1 MNLLGRVTE
10 KEFWQEVRE
19 KDCYAKF
26 REKYLEIWAVE
37 CEEQPI
43 SSLKYSDWTEFWKSG
58 KRIERNYFGARQQMM
73 AAVFLSLIYPEE
85 EKYLT
90 RAMDQIFAI
99 CNEYTWCVPAHY
111 GEPIGG
117 NREKIDLFAAETA
130 LGLAEIYL
138 LLEDRLDEFIKI
150 RIREELERR
159 IVNSMAQTE
168 RFGFESM
175 SNNWSSVCTASVA
188 GTIMLLFPERFE
200 EFRPRFEAA
209 IELFLSGYRDD
220 GVCLEGA
227 SYWGYGFGF
236 FTIYAEM
243 VGKFTNGAV
252 NYYEREKVKKIA
264 TFMQKTFLS
273 GSACASFSDGG
284 RTGGFNVGL
293 LHYLK
298 GLYPDDVVLYKSEFS
313 TKRDGCARF
322 AMALMTVARFR
333 EDFYNNPED
342 AVAETTFYAEN
353 SQWFIKRT
361 PTFGFAAKGGNNKE
375 PHNHN
380 DVGSFIFAKNGEQV
394 LVDLGPGAYTKQYF
408 SGERYKTFQACSRSH
423 SVPIVGGSY
432 QKNGPEYRAEDVSC
446 DGGVFTMNIAKA
458 YPVEGLNLLRR
469 TFTVLEDG
477 IALTDEIDYVGEGGV
492 TERFVTLREPVIGE
506 GEITLADTIVYYD
519 AKVSKPYVTEEVLSS
534 GAVCYLINFD
544 LAYGT
549 NCFTL
554 TVK

>member
-10 KEFWQEVRE
+10 KKFWQEVRE

-26 REKYLEIWAVE
+26 REKYLERWAEE
-37 CEEQPI
+37 CEDNAI
-43 SSLKYSDWTEFWKSG
+43 SSLKYSDWAEFWKSG
-58 KRIERNYFGARQQMM
+58 KRIECNYFGARQQMM
-73 AAVFLSLIYPEE
+73 AAVSLSLIYPEE
-85 EKYLT
+85 EKYLI

-111 GEPIGG
+111 GQPIGG
-117 NREKIDLFAAETA
+117 NRAKIDLFAAETA
-130 LGLAEIYL
+130 LGLAEVYV
-138 LLEDRLDEFIKI
+138 LLEDRLDEFIKL

-159 IVNSMAQTE
+159 IVNSMAETE
-168 RFGFESM
+168 KFGFESM

-188 GTIMLLFPERFE
+188 GAIMLLLPERFE
-200 EFRPRFEAA
+200 EFKPRFDAA
-209 IELFLSGYRDD
+209 MELFLSGYRDD

-227 SYWGYGFGF
+227 TYWGYGFGF

-243 VGKFTNGAV
+243 VKIFTDGKV
-252 NYYEREKVKKIA
+252 NYYDREKVKNIA

-273 GSACASFSDGG
+273 GNACVSFSDGA

-298 GLYPDDVVLYKSEFS
+298 GLYPDDVVLYESEFY

-342 AVAETTFYAEN
+342 AVAETTFYAES

-361 PTFGFAAKGGNNKE
+361 PAFGFAAKGGNNKE

-394 LVDLGPGAYTKQYF
+394 LVDLGAGAYTKQYF

-423 SVPIVGGSY
+423 SVPIVGGCY
-432 QKNGPEYRAEDVSC
+432 QKNGPQHRADEVSYA
-446 DGGVFTMNIAKA
+446 DGVFTMNIASA
-458 YPVEGLNLLRR
+458 YPIEGLNQLKR
-469 TFTVLEDG
+469 TFTVLDDG
-477 IALTDEIDYVGEGGV
+477 ISLTDKIDYIGEGCV
-492 TERFVTLREPVIGE
+492 TERFVTLREPVIAE
-506 GEITLADTIVYYD
+506 GEITLADTVIYFD
-519 AKVSKPYVTEEVLSS
+519 GNLAKPYVTEEVLSS

-544 LAYGT
+544 LPNGT
-549 NCFTL
+549 DSFTL